1 MKRFLSFVL
10 AAISTIACTQREIEE
25 ARLSPD
31 GDKIYASIAS
41 TETKVQLNDLK
52 QTVWTEGDQIF
63 VIGPDEY
70 AIYNFD
76 GRTGD
81 RSGSFTK
88 VAPGTPPNQD
98 SRNFHFDQYYAIY
111 SWNAGYSG
119 YGTNED
125 GVILSEV
132 KSTQTYSENS
142 YGLYA
147 NTMVA
152 TSQDGVNFSFKN
164 VLGYLRL
171 SLAGNQII
179 RSITLSGNNEET
191 LAGGFY
197 FDLGDIYN
205 HTWYKWK
212 NNPLNTEITL
222 DCGEAGVAISDTPK
236 DFYFVVPPVVFKDG
250 INITINFTDGTS
262 LEKSTDKRIEITA
275 NNIQPMSTIS
285 ISDPDWNTMYI
296 YHNGAKISFP
306 MLFGEQSP
314 LGIINLGDGNSYSLG
329 GSYYWTYTDGQ
340 PSHTATVKSKNADG
354 FIIQGCDGITG
365 IDLTNF

>member
-52 QTVWTEGDQIF
+52 QTVWTEGDQIY
-63 VIGPDEY
+63 VIGPDIY
-70 AIYNFD
+70 ALYQFD
-76 GRTGD
+76 GKTGD

-88 VAPGTPPNQD
+88 VAADTAPDAYGVY
-98 SRNFHFDQYYAIY
+98 FDQYYAVY
-111 SWNAGYSG
+111 SSGTQYSK
-119 YGTNED
+119 YNDNT
-125 GVILSEV
+125 GVILSEIPSV
-132 KSTQTYSENS
+132 QAYAENS

-152 TSQDGVNFSFKN
+152 TSQDGSNFKFKN

-205 HTWYKWK
+205 HTWYEWR

-236 DFYFVVPPVVFKDG
+236 DFYFVVPPVVFEDG

-275 NNIQPMSTIS
+275 NNIQPMSVIS
-285 ISDPDWNTMYI
+285 ISDPNWDMMYI
-296 YHNGAKISFP
+296 YHSGPKVTFP
-306 MLFGEQSP
+306 MLTGESLP
-314 LGIINLGDGNSYSLG
+314 IGMINFGDGNSHSLG
-329 GSYYWTYTDGQ
+329 ENYSWIYEDGK
-340 PSHTATVKSKNADG
+340 PSHTITVKSKNADG